1 MNVSLPTT
9 KAEANL
15 YAEQLR
21 RTMCSALVASVKRV
35 FKFNG
40 KWCVEYVLSWTDSKG
55 MNLIEMVVG
64 MEIADLITVSDA
76 IFAMLGVPDR
86 RIN

>member
-1 MNVSLPTT
+1 
-9 KAEANL
+9 
-15 YAEQLR
+15 
-21 RTMCSALVASVKRV
+21 
-35 FKFNG
+35 
-40 KWCVEYVLSWTDSKG
+40 